1 LEGRRCGGSPLLSP
15 GVGKCPEREYD
26 FVQVVRRL
34 ALTVLVV
41 AALAP
46 ALRGDA
52 APPVLIQPGVTLA
65 GIPVGGMSNEQA
77 QAALRPAFA
86 TPVRLAYG
94 DLRWML
100 LPNRFGGQVTIAD
113 GVLQALGAQADSA
126 VPLLPHVDKH

>member
-1 LEGRRCGGSPLLSP
+1 M
-15 GVGKCPEREYD
+15 
-26 FVQVVRRL
+26 VRRL

-65 GIPVGGMSNEQA
+65 GVPVGGMSNEQA

-86 TPVRLAYG
+86 TPVRLVYG
-94 DLRWML
+94 DRRWRL
-100 LPNRFGGQVTIAD
+100 LLNHYGGQVTISD

-126 VPLLPHVDKH
+126 VPLVPHVDKREVRRFVNALDKRISTAPEDAEV